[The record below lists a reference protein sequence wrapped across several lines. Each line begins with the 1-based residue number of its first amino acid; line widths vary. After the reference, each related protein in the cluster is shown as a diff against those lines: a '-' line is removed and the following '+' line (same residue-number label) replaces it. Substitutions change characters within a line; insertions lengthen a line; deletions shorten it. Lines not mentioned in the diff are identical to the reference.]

1 MRSLGGCLAL
11 TRRLL
16 PALLAL
22 AVLTG
27 IAAAHEAHANPIPF
41 ADALAT
47 AAADDAGDHDDGC
60 VQHAAGLQCSGSGC
74 AQGAE
79 TGEAPF
85 PYGLTGGHPLVTGGE
100 RLGSLRSRPVLQPPI
115 LAASA

>member
-1 MRSLGGCLAL
+1 MRSLGGRLAL

-16 PALLAL
+16 PALLAV

-27 IAAAHEAHANPIPF
+27 IAAAHAWEHNPISF
-41 ADALAT
+41 TDALAT

-85 PYGLTGGHPLVTGGE
+85 PYWRTGGHPLVTEAE
-100 RLGSLRSRPVLQPPI
+100 RLGNLRSRPVLQPPI

>member
-1 MRSLGGCLAL
+1 MGSLGVCLAL

-27 IAAAHEAHANPIPF
+27 IAAAHEAKSSPIPF
-41 ADALAT
+41 ADAFAES
-47 AAADDAGDHDDGC
+47 APADAGDHDDGC
-60 VQHAAGLQCSGSGC
+60 VQHAAGLQCPGSGC

-79 TGEAPF
+79 TGETPL
-85 PYGLTGGHPLVTGGE
+85 PYRAIGGHPLVTGVA